1 MGRPNGL
8 DVPEAVVALLAVLPF
23 KVTAW
28 VMRSPGEG
36 DEFEVIKGPCGWGVR
51 ASSGYMDSLRGAS
64 YGKATLRDATLAALE
79 DRAHRHTDAADACDT
94 EGKRARLADRKRHAA
109 ERAASLRAEA
119 ALIRETIT
127 AIAAA
132 WPVVSR

>member
-23 KVTAW
+23 KVTVW

-51 ASSGYMDSLRGAS
+51 ATEVGEVCEVAHRAPFS
-64 YGKATLRDATLAALE
+64 
-79 DRAHRHTDAADACDT
+79 DRA
-94 EGKRARLADRKRHAA
+94 
-109 ERAASLRAEA
+109 SLS
-119 ALIRETIT
+119 LS
-127 AIAAA
+127 
-132 WPVVSR
+132 P

>member
-23 KVTAW
+23 KVTVW

-64 YGKATLRDATLAALE
+64 YGKATLRHARQVGTGEGCHGAAAGVAVLL
-79 DRAHRHTDAADACDT
+79 RALGELRQQDHD
-94 EGKRARLADRKRHAA
+94 HAVLGGELRQPA
-109 ERAASLRAEA
+109 RAA
-119 ALIRETIT
+119 
-127 AIAAA
+127 
-132 WPVVSR
+132 